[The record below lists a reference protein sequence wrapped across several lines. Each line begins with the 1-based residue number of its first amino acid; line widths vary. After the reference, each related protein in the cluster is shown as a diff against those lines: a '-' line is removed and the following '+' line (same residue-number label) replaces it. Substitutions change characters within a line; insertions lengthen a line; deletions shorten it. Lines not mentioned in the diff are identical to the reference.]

1 MDKDER
7 MYKSYLARKKRKE
20 AKEVVET
27 VEKRKRADVKN
38 LKKKYIKIKKKH
50 HKNKCDLCIQLFQMP
65 KNPVF
70 FLYMNLYMKMSKG
83 NIKIYFNS
91 K

>member
-38 LKKKYIKIKKKH
+38 LKKKYIKIKKRH
-50 HKNKCDLCIQLFQMP
+50 HKNIL
-65 KNPVF
+65 
-70 FLYMNLYMKMSKG
+70 
-83 NIKIYFNS
+83 
-91 K
+91 